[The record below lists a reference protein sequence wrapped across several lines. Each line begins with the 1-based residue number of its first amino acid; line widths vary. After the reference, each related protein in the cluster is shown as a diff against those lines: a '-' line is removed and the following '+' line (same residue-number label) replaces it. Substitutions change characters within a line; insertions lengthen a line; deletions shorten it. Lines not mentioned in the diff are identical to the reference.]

1 MKYKVRH
8 LINDTWEVIVIT
20 QHLIND
26 TWEFILITQQYTE
39 IEEEKVY
46 QGSLADCEAY
56 IRLKEGGYM

>member
-8 LINDTWEVIVIT
+8 LINDTWEVI
-20 QHLIND
+20 LI
-26 TWEFILITQQYTE
+26 IQQYTE
-39 IEEEKVY
+39 IEEESASFLNTPIRKVY